1 MTEYQK
7 GDFLVICLGHS
18 LLQQQLYI
26 PHLEK
31 CAQEKNHK
39 SFILRYYQ
47 HVELPFSVVFAV
59 LLGETIL
66 KSEITIPKFEALVIG
81 LNRKYRSTA

>member
-7 GDFLVICLGHS
+7 GDFLGICSDHS

-31 CAQEKNHK
+31 CAQEKKKKTRVIHSK
-39 SFILRYYQ
+39 
-47 HVELPFSVVFAV
+47 V
-59 LLGETIL
+59 LLTH
-66 KSEITIPKFEALVIG
+66 
-81 LNRKYRSTA
+81 